1 MSATEEV
8 AAEDRPGHSAKR
20 DEPEGDAVSKP
31 AWHKRLRQG
40 LAAKLGRMVAG
51 LIARLERLKGR
62 LGGGGD
68 ESEERPRSRPAP
80 PPPPKEEAAP
90 AVHAEAGPKKS
101 HKLRNVLLVVLLVLA
116 AAGLGAGAAHTM
128 LSRLLKDQSLAIEAH
143 EQEMRGLQLQEQE
156 SAKKMAEVL
165 RKLEAEQK
173 LRSDMEARLVE
184 AERQR
189 QAAEA
194 TAKQHVS
201 EAPKPELAVKKEL
214 QAVPQVKKEAEI
226 AVSPAGRPS
235 KASSFRPP
243 TVNCNLAGSD
253 PASLK
258 RCIEDY
264 NRK

>member
-8 AAEDRPGHSAKR
+8 AAEDKPGHSARR
-20 DEPEGDAVSKP
+20 DEPEGDSVSKV

-40 LAAKLGRMVAG
+40 IAAKLGRMVAG
-51 LIARLERLKGR
+51 LIAKLERLKGR
-62 LGGGGD
+62 LGGGD
-68 ESEERPRSRPAP
+68 EESEERPRARPAP

-90 AVHAEAGPKKS
+90 AVHTELGPKKS
-101 HKLRNVLLVVLLVLA
+101 HKLRNVLLVVLLALA
-116 AAGLGAGAAHTM
+116 SAGLGAGAAHTM
-128 LSRLLKDQSLAIEAH
+128 LSRLLKDQSLAIESH
-143 EQEMRGLQLQEQE
+143 EQELRGFQLQEQE
-156 SAKKMAEVL
+156 SAKKMAELL

-173 LRSDMEARLVE
+173 LRADMEARLVE

-194 TAKQHVS
+194 TAKQPVS
-201 EAPKPELAVKKEL
+201 QVQKPELAVKKEL
-214 QAVPQVKKEAEI
+214 QAVPQVKKEPDI

-253 PASLK
+253 PAALK
-258 RCIEDY
+258 RCLDDY